1 MQPPTCVLQNSRSS
15 LLIKN
20 SAKKYSFYV
29 YQTNYNIFVFQGR
42 VLQEKSQLREGYWRE
57 TPKNL
62 GEEGAASKRV
72 KGKEAV
78 GTSKK
83 TMVNLFN
90 HERIHGFKDSVPVR
104 KVHAC
109 C

>member
-1 MQPPTCVLQNSRSS
+1 MLSKQLSYLQMQPPTCVLQNSRSS

-29 YQTNYNIFVFQGR
+29 CQTNYNKGR

-72 KGKEAV
+72 KGFLEE
-78 GTSKK
+78 GGGR
-83 TMVNLFN
+83 NLQKNYGKPF
-90 HERIHGFKDSVPVR
+90 
-104 KVHAC
+104 
-109 C
+109 

>member
-1 MQPPTCVLQNSRSS
+1 M
-15 LLIKN
+15 KN

-62 GEEGAASKRV
+62 GEEGTASKRV
-72 KGKEAV
+72 KEFLEEGGGRNLQKNYGKP
-78 GTSKK
+78 
-83 TMVNLFN
+83 F
-90 HERIHGFKDSVPVR
+90 
-104 KVHAC
+104 
-109 C
+109 